1 MNKKEYRYFNL
12 AKSVSYTSNF
22 PKVHIGA
29 VIINGHDILAVA
41 CNTKRSHPIM
51 KKLNPLRFT
60 NNATQKDIDHCKN
73 RIHAEIA
80 SILKCNKKDL
90 VGASIYV
97 YRETK
102 DGYIAMCR
110 PCAACMHE
118 IVECGITDIYYT
130 TEDGLCHEEVTK

>member
-1 MNKKEYRYFNL
+1 MNKKELRYFNL

-29 VIINGHDILAVA
+29 IIVNGHDILSVA

-51 KKLNPLRFT
+51 KKLNSLRFT
-60 NNATQKDIDHCKN
+60 NNYTQKDMDCCKN

-80 SILKCNKKDL
+80 CILKCNRDDL

-97 YRETK
+97 YRE
-102 DGYIAMCR
+102 DRHGNIAMCR
-110 PCAACMHE
+110 PCAACMFE
-118 IVECGITDIYYT
+118 IIKCGIRDIYYT
-130 TEDGLCHEEVTK
+130 TGDGYCHEEVK

>member
-1 MNKKEYRYFNL
+1 MNKKELRYFNL

-29 VIINGHDILAVA
+29 VIVNGHDILAVA

-60 NNATQKDIDHCKN
+60 NNFTQHDLDHCKN

-80 SILKCNKKDL
+80 CILKCSKDDL

-97 YRETK
+97 YRE
-102 DGYIAMCR
+102 DRHGDIAMCR
-110 PCAACMHE
+110 PCEACMFE
-118 IVECGITDIYYT
+118 LNRCGIKDIYYT
-130 TEDGLCHEEVTK
+130 TNDGFCHEEVK